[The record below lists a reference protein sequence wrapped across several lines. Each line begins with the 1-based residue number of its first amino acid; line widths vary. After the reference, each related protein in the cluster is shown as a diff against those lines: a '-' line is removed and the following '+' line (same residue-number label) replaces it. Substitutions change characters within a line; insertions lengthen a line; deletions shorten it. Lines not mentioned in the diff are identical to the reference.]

1 MDDVC
6 KVTLAL
12 AIQRQLRLC
21 SGVYVVFRGTDNHLL
36 RTGVPD
42 IVSTATG
49 NGRGVQFEAI
59 LAHSLNMDREHLP
72 PAA

>member
-1 MDDVC
+1 
-6 KVTLAL
+6 
-12 AIQRQLRLC
+12 LC
-21 SGVYVVFRGTDNHLL
+21 SGVYVVFRGTDNHQP

-59 LAHSLNMDREHLP
+59 LGPSLNMDREHLAP
-72 PAA
+72 PA